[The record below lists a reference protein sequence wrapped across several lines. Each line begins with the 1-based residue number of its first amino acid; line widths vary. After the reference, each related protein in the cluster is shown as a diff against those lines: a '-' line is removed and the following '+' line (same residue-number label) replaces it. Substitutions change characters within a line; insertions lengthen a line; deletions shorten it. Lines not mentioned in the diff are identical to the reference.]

1 MPLFSRVRQNVHS
14 TEVSSAHAGLL
25 LGVSGLQRALA
36 IAALYRSR
44 GVQADACLWC
54 VNVTLLHGLD
64 MYTTCCYR
72 YYYPT
77 TCSKCMPSMSSL
89 PRRSKGWSSYNY
101 TSFDMVYNILSEH
114 ASGTY
119 DPTSGV
125 LTAYITSDVPV
136 PLSGRW
142 PLISLDRSLCVLHA
156 FTGTPRSHSC
166 RSMQSA
172 NSNISHGMQR
182 SSFCL

>member
-1 MPLFSRVRQNVHS
+1 MLNQEGVAVISINSHTRALALMPFFSRVRQNVHS

-64 MYTTCCYR
+64 MCTTCCYR

-101 TSFDMVYNILSEH
+101 TSFDMVYNILRVSMH
-114 ASGTY
+114 QA
-119 DPTSGV
+119 PTTPHQECSQR
-125 LTAYITSDVPV
+125 TSPATF
-136 PLSGRW
+136 
-142 PLISLDRSLCVLHA
+142 RS
-156 FTGTPRSHSC
+156 P
-166 RSMQSA
+166 
-172 NSNISHGMQR
+172 
-182 SSFCL
+182 CLVGGP